1 MRLDTVFS
9 FLVPKDRKFFPLF
22 NEAADNLVYSS
33 ELLIKLIREN
43 EFEKRLEY
51 VKAIK
56 ESELVGDRITL
67 KLMHELNGTFITPF
81 DREDIHSLVN
91 TMDSVVDYINSAAKR
106 IGLYKLPK
114 FPADFV
120 LIADLILEANKEIQK
135 VLRNVKNVNDFKLH
149 ADSCNKISKLETQ
162 VDDIYQ
168 SYLINLFEEES
179 NAIDLIKKRDI
190 LIALEKAI
198 DKCDDVANIFSTLI
212 VKMG

>member
-81 DREDIHSLVN
+81 DRKDIHSLIN
-91 TMDSVVDYINSAAKR
+91 TMDSVVNYINSAAKR
-106 IGLYKLPK
+106 IGLYKLPV
-114 FPADFV
+114 FPQDFV
-120 LIADLILEANKEIQK
+120 LVADLILEANKEIQK

-168 SYLINLFEEES
+168 SYLTNLFEEES

-190 LIALEKAI
+190 LTALEKAI

>member
-1 MRLDTVFS
+1 MELDRIFS

-22 NEAADNLVYSS
+22 NEVADNLVNSS

-43 EFEKRLEY
+43 DFEKRIDY

-56 ESELVGDRITL
+56 ESELVGDKLTH

-81 DREDIHSLVN
+81 EREDIHSLVN

-106 IGLYKLPK
+106 IHLYKLSK
-114 FPADFV
+114 FPQEFV
-120 LIADLILEANKEIQK
+120 LVADLILEANKEIQK
-135 VLRNVKNVNDFKLH
+135 VLRNVKDVNDFKLYS
-149 ADSCNKISKLETQ
+149 DSCNKISNLETQ

-168 SYLINLFEEES
+168 TFLTNLFEEES

-190 LIALEKAI
+190 LTALEKAI

>member
-1 MRLDTVFS
+1 MKLDKVFS

-22 NEAADNLVYSS
+22 IQAADNLVYAS

-43 EFEKRLEY
+43 DLEKRIAY

-56 ESELVGDRITL
+56 ESELEGD
-67 KLMHELNGTFITPF
+67 KLTRNLLNELNGTFITPF
-81 DREDIHSLVN
+81 EREDIHHLINS
-91 TMDSVVDYINSAAKR
+91 MDSVVDYINAAAKR
-106 IGLYKLPK
+106 IDLYKLPA
-114 FPADFV
+114 FPDDFV
-120 LIADLILEANKEIQK
+120 LIADIILEANKEIQM
-135 VLRNVKNVNDFKLH
+135 VLRNVKDVNDFQLY
-149 ADSCNKISKLETQ
+149 AASCEKISKLETQ

-168 SYLINLFEEES
+168 SFLTNLFEHEL

-190 LIALEKAI
+190 LTAMEKSI

>member
-1 MRLDTVFS
+1 MKLDTIFS

-22 NEAADNLVYSS
+22 NETADNLVFAS

-43 EFEKRLEY
+43 NFEKRHEL

-56 ESELVGDRITL
+56 ESELIGDRLTHKML
-67 KLMHELNGTFITPF
+67 DELNGTFITPF

-106 IGLYKLPK
+106 IDLYKLLK
-114 FPADFV
+114 FPEEFV
-120 LIADLILEANKEIQK
+120 LVADLILEANKEIQK
-135 VLRNVKNVNDFKLH
+135 VLRNVKNVNDFKLYS
-149 ADSCNKISKLETQ
+149 DSCIKISKLETQ
-162 VDDIYQ
+162 FDDIYQ
-168 SYLINLFEEES
+168 SYLSNLFEEES

-190 LIALEKAI
+190 LTALEKSI
-198 DKCDDVANIFSTLI
+198 DKCDDVANIFSALI